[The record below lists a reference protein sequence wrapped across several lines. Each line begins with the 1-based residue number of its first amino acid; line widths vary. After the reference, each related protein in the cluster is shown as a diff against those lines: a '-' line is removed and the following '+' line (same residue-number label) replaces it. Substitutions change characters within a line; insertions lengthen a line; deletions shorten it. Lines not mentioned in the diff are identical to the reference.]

1 MDKGATTSHV
11 PTEAGAVPQEGPN
24 YVIIGGSAG
33 GGLLLLLIAVLVIR
47 KCLCKAKTSSERHT
61 TGKLN
66 TGRLPFG
73 TVVTVPLAEKY
84 SHNWETSFVPTTFQQ
99 GPRLN

>member
-1 MDKGATTSHV
+1 MFSFLDKGATTSHV

-61 TGKLN
+61 TG
-66 TGRLPFG
+66 
-73 TVVTVPLAEKY
+73 
-84 SHNWETSFVPTTFQQ
+84 
-99 GPRLN
+99 RLNAGMDFEMSKRN